1 MTLRPALLVAPALL
15 ALAAPA
21 TAQDRRT
28 VTEPRLPT
36 TACVTLQPGPGN
48 RAGDLQHALDT
59 CKGKTVKLAAG
70 RYDSGPLE
78 FPIDTTLWLDKGAL
92 LAAITDP
99 RLFDDGTGACGTI
112 DQRGRACRPLIH
124 IADAGNVAI
133 VGDGTIDG
141 NGGQVMAGKTETW
154 WQLARRAQKE
164 DGRQNVPRL
173 IVIDRGRNV
182 TLYRVRLAN
191 SPNFHVTANRV
202 QGLTAWGVIIDTPA
216 DARNTD
222 GIDPGASD
230 DITIAHSFIRTGD
243 DNIAIKAG
251 KTGGTR
257 YVSILDNHFYS
268 GHGMSI
274 GSETNGGVSHVL
286 VRNLTLDGT
295 TSGLRIKSDVSRGG
309 LVEDVRYENVC
320 LRDNKRPID
329 LYTAY
334 DAGAKG
340 DLIPHYRGIVF
351 RNIVGTTGRL
361 IANGYDARHMMEVT
375 LDGVRFDAGTK
386 WETTNARF
394 TIGAGG
400 ASPLPEGVT
409 GTTPVSSRQCAD
421 AFVPFPKRTPAG

>member
-1 MTLRPALLVAPALL
+1 VTLRTVLLTTPLLLL
-15 ALAAPA
+15 AATPAA
-21 TAQDRRT
+21 AQDRRT
-28 VTEPRLPT
+28 VTEPTLPS
-36 TACVTLQPGPGN
+36 TACVTLQAGQGDQA
-48 RAGDLQHALDT
+48 RAIQQALDK
-59 CKGKTVKLAAG
+59 CKGHIVKLAAG

-78 FPIDTTLWLDKGAL
+78 FPMDTTLWLDKGAL
-92 LAAITDP
+92 LSAIPDP

-124 IADAGNVAI
+124 IADASNTSI
-133 VGDGTIDG
+133 VGDGEIDG
-141 NGGQVMAGKTETW
+141 NGGQPMIGKTETW

-164 DGRQNVPRL
+164 NGKQNVPRL

-191 SPNFHVTANRV
+191 SPNFHVVANRV
-202 QGLTAWGVIIDTPA
+202 QGLSVWGVIIDTPE

-222 GIDPGASD
+222 GIDPGATD
-230 DITIAHSFIRTGD
+230 DVTIAHTFIRTGD

-274 GSETNGGVSHVL
+274 GSETNGGVAHVL
-286 VRNLTLDGT
+286 VRGMTLDGT

-309 LVEDVRYENVC
+309 LVEDVTYENIC

-340 DLIPHYRGIVF
+340 DLIPHYRGLVF
-351 RNIVGTTGRL
+351 RNVTGTTGRL
-361 IANGYDARHMMEVT
+361 IANGFDARHVMELT
-375 LDGVRFDAGTK
+375 LDGVRFAAETK
-386 WETTNARF
+386 WETINARF
-394 TIGAGG
+394 TIAAGG

-409 GTTPVSSRQCAD
+409 GAAPPAGNQCAN
-421 AFVPFPKRTPAG
+421 AFVPFPQRSQR

>member
-1 MTLRPALLVAPALL
+1 VTLRTALLATPALLLL
-15 ALAAPA
+15 ASPSI
-21 TAQDRRT
+21 AQDRRT
-28 VTEPRLPT
+28 VTEPVMPA
-36 TACVTLQPGPGN
+36 TACITLQPGQGD
-48 RAGDLQHALDT
+48 RAGDLQHALDK
-59 CKGKTVKLAAG
+59 CKGHAVKLAAG
-70 RYDSGPLE
+70 RYDSGPIE
-78 FPIDTTLWLDKGAL
+78 FPLDTTLWLDKGAL
-92 LAAITDP
+92 LAAIPDP
-99 RLFDDGTGACGTI
+99 RLFDNGTGACGTI
-112 DQRGRACRPLIH
+112 DQRGRACRPFIH
-124 IADAGNVAI
+124 IADASKVAI

-141 NGGQVMAGKTETW
+141 NGGQLMTGKTESW
-154 WQLARRAQKE
+154 WQIARRAQKE

-173 IVIDRGRNV
+173 IVIDGGRNV

-202 QGLTAWGVIIDTPA
+202 QGLTVWGVIIDTPA

-222 GIDPGASD
+222 GIDPGATD
-230 DITIAHSFIRTGD
+230 DVTIAHSFIRTGD

-309 LVEDVRYENVC
+309 LVEDVTYENVC

-334 DAGAKG
+334 DAGAQG

-351 RNIVGTTGRL
+351 RNVVGTTGRL
-361 IANGYDARHMMEVT
+361 IANGFDEHHVMELT
-375 LDGVRFDAGTK
+375 LDGVRFAAGTR
-386 WETTNARF
+386 WEATNARF
-394 TIGAGG
+394 TIDAGG
-400 ASPLPEGVT
+400 ASPLPEGVI
-409 GTTPVSSRQCAD
+409 GAAPTTDDRCAGK
-421 AFVPFPKRTPAG
+421 FVPFPERG

>member
-1 MTLRPALLVAPALL
+1 VTLRPALLATPLL
-15 ALAAPA
+15 LLGATPA

-28 VTEPRLPT
+28 VTEPTLPT
-36 TACVTLQPGPGN
+36 TACVILQPGPGDQAETI
-48 RAGDLQHALDT
+48 RKALDK
-59 CKGKTVKLAAG
+59 CKGHTVKLAAG
-70 RYDSGPLE
+70 RYDSGPIE
-78 FPIDTTLWLDKGAL
+78 FPMDTTLWLDKGAL
-92 LAAITDP
+92 LSAIPDP

-124 IADAGNVAI
+124 IADASNVGI
-133 VGDGTIDG
+133 VGDGIIDG
-141 NGGQVMAGKTETW
+141 NGGQVMVGKTETW

-202 QGLTAWGVIIDTPA
+202 QGLTVWGVIIDTPA

-222 GIDPGASD
+222 GIDPGATD
-230 DITIAHSFIRTGD
+230 DVTIAHTFIRTGD

-286 VRNLTLDGT
+286 VRNMTLDGT
-295 TSGLRIKSDVSRGG
+295 TSGLRIKSDISRGG
-309 LVEDVRYENVC
+309 LVEDVTYENVC

-334 DAGAKG
+334 DTGAKG

-351 RNIVGTTGRL
+351 RNVVGTTGRL
-361 IANGYDARHMMEVT
+361 IANGFDAHHVMELT
-375 LDGVRFDAGTK
+375 LDGVRFATGTK

-394 TIGAGG
+394 TISTGG
-400 ASPLPEGVT
+400 ASPLPDGAT
-409 GTTPVSSRQCAD
+409 GAAPSAEDQCRS
-421 AFVPFPKRTPAG
+421 AFVPFPERSPR

>member
-1 MTLRPALLVAPALL
+1 VTLRTALLATPALLLI
-15 ALAAPA
+15 AAPA
-21 TAQDRRT
+21 PAQDRRT

-36 TACVTLQPGPGN
+36 TACVTLQPGPGDQS
-48 RAGDLQHALDT
+48 RAIQKALDK
-59 CKGKTVKLAAG
+59 CRGHTVKLAAG
-70 RYDSGPLE
+70 RYDSGPIE
-78 FPIDTTLWLDKGAL
+78 FPMDTTLWLDKGAL
-92 LAAITDP
+92 LSAIPDP

-124 IADAGNVAI
+124 IADASNTSI
-133 VGDGTIDG
+133 VGDGEIDG
-141 NGGQVMAGKTETW
+141 NGGQVMVGKTETW

-202 QGLTAWGVIIDTPA
+202 QGLTVWGVIIDTPA

-222 GIDPGASD
+222 GIDPGATD
-230 DITIAHSFIRTGD
+230 DVTIAHTFIRTGD

-286 VRNLTLDGT
+286 VRGMTLDGT

-309 LVEDVRYENVC
+309 LVEDVTYENIC
-320 LRDNKRPID
+320 LRDNKRAID

-340 DLIPHYRGIVF
+340 DLIPHYRGLVF
-351 RNIVGTTGRL
+351 RNVTGTTGRL
-361 IANGYDARHMMEVT
+361 IANGFDAHHVMELT
-375 LDGVRFDAGTK
+375 LDGVRFAAGTK

-394 TIGAGG
+394 TIGARG
-400 ASPLPEGVT
+400 ASPLPEGST
-409 GTTPVSSRQCAD
+409 GAAPVASDQCAN
-421 AFVPFPKRTPAG
+421 AFVPFPERG